1 MAEIDATP
9 VEVPVAE
16 PVTEAPAVTP
26 IEEVTEDAGAKRKL
40 EDAEPEADGEEH
52 LAKRA
57 REAESNGVEVRSS
70 KISHLSTSGL
80 TRARFGR
87 ARNNKSYERG

>member
-1 MAEIDATP
+1 MAEIEATP

-16 PVTEAPAVTP
+16 PVTEAPAATP
-26 IEEVTEDAGAKRKL
+26 VEDGAADAGAKRKL

-57 REAESNGVEVRSS
+57 REGETNGVEVRSP
-70 KISHLSTSGL
+70 KISRGWPDAAG
-80 TRARFGR
+80 ART
-87 ARNNKSYERG
+87 

>member
-9 VEVPVAE
+9 MEVPVAE

-26 IEEVTEDAGAKRKL
+26 VEGDAAADAGAKRKL
-40 EDAEPEADGEEH
+40 EDAAPKANGEEH

-57 REAESNGVEVRSS
+57 REGEANGVEVRCS
-70 KISHLSTSGL
+70 
-80 TRARFGR
+80 
-87 ARNNKSYERG
+87 